1 MCGGVEE
8 YASLG
13 WSSRV
18 ASSISGSTAGYNSV
32 LSSRAS
38 IGKDCYLEVSYVHSH
53 AKVGNNCVL
62 SFVDIHDEVIPD
74 GVVLHGLKQRDGKF
88 VVRIFGVQDNPKE
101 NRLFGRDL
109 DEVAEKL
116 GTDLWNGGTHT
127 LWTAELYPEKETV
140 REAVAAALKRRTHF
154 PLRSNQYHM
163 VTF

>member
-32 LSSRAS
+32 LSSQAS
-38 IGKDCYLEVSYVHSH
+38 IGKECYLEVSYVHSH
-53 AKVGNNCVL
+53 AKVGSNCVL
-62 SFVDIHDEVIPD
+62 SFVDIHEEVIPD

-101 NRLFGRDL
+101 NR
-109 DEVAEKL
+109 
-116 GTDLWNGGTHT
+116 
-127 LWTAELYPEKETV
+127 
-140 REAVAAALKRRTHF
+140 AVWQE
-154 PLRSNQYHM
+154 SG
-163 VTF
+163 

>member
-1 MCGGVEE
+1 MWQA
-8 YASLG
+8 ASAAA
-13 WSSRV
+13 RP
-18 ASSISGSTAGYNSV
+18 GYNSV

-38 IGKDCYLEVSYVHSH
+38 IGKDCYLEVSYVHSR

-109 DEVAEKL
+109 DEIGRAHV
-116 GTDLWNGGTHT
+116 
-127 LWTAELYPEKETV
+127 
-140 REAVAAALKRRTHF
+140 
-154 PLRSNQYHM
+154 
-163 VTF
+163 